1 MVAHCKYFGGMYVNA
16 LMIKKYV
23 EASMQEENVE
33 TFLKL
38 SMHAALNYYD
48 YLSGFL

>member
-23 EASMQEENVE
+23 EASMQEENV
-33 TFLKL
+33 
-38 SMHAALNYYD
+38 
-48 YLSGFL
+48 